1 MSDVAARQGAHA
13 QYDVHARHD
22 ALARHGTDSIAKG
35 SKSFAAAARLFDA
48 ETRRSA
54 VLLYAWC
61 RHCDDVIDG
70 QVSGHRDGIAPP
82 SDAAERLVLLERLTR
97 DALSG
102 GAVAD
107 PAFAGLQEVV
117 ARHAIPERLPL
128 RHLEGYRMDVEGRRY
143 ATLGDTLDYSYHVA
157 GVVGVMMAR
166 IMGVRD
172 EAVLDRASDLGLA
185 FQLTNIARD
194 IVEDA
199 GAGRVYLPEGW
210 LAEAGIPPG
219 EVARPQHRA
228 SLAGVA
234 ARLLDEA
241 ERYYASS
248 AVGIAALPRRSAWA
262 VATARDVYR
271 QIGIEVKARGPSAW
285 DGRVSTTTAQKL
297 RFVAQGAVTALTS
310 RTVPVPERSGLYDR
324 PR

>member
-1 MSDVAARQGAHA
+1 MSDVAAR
-13 QYDVHARHD
+13 DD
-22 ALARHGTDSIAKG
+22 ALARHGTESIAKG
-35 SKSFAAAARLFDA
+35 SKSFAAAARLFDPQ
-48 ETRRSA
+48 TRRSA

-61 RHCDDVIDG
+61 RHCDDVVDG
-70 QVSGHRDGIAPP
+70 QVSGYREAVASPT
-82 SDAAERLVLLERLTR
+82 DAAERLALLERMTR
-97 DALSG
+97 DALSDG
-102 GAVAD
+102 PIAD
-107 PAFAGLQEVV
+107 PAFAGLRDVV

-128 RHLEGYRMDVEGRRY
+128 QHLDGYRMDVERRRY
-143 ATLGDTLDYSYHVA
+143 VTLDDTLDYSYHVA

-199 GAGRVYLPEGW
+199 EAGRVYLPEAW

-219 EVARPQHRA
+219 EVARAEHRA
-228 SLAGVA
+228 RLAGVA
-234 ARLLDEA
+234 ARLIEA
-241 ERYYASS
+241 AEAYYDSA

-271 QIGIEVKARGPSAW
+271 QIGIEVRARGAAAW
-285 DGRVSTTTAQKL
+285 DSRVSTTTSQKL
-297 RFVAQGAVTALTS
+297 RFVAQGAVTAFARRGS
-310 RTVPVPERSGLYDR
+310 AGDR
-324 PR
+324 PRERLYRRPA

>member
-1 MSDVAARQGAHA
+1 MSGVALT
-13 QYDVHARHD
+13 HD
-22 ALARHGTDSIAKG
+22 ALARHGTESITKG
-35 SKSFAAAARLFDA
+35 SKSFAAAARLFDR

-61 RHCDDVIDG
+61 RHCDDVVDG
-70 QVSGHRDGIAPP
+70 QVSGYREGSASPV
-82 SDAAERLVLLERLTR
+82 DAARRLVVLERMTR

-102 GAVAD
+102 GPVAD
-107 PAFAGLQEVV
+107 PAFAGLREVV

-128 RHLEGYRMDVEGRRY
+128 QHLDGYRMDVEGRCY
-143 ATLGDTLDYSYHVA
+143 VTLGDTLDYSYHVA

-199 GAGRVYLPEGW
+199 EAGRVYLPQVW
-210 LAEAGIPPG
+210 LAEAGIPPD
-219 EVARPQHRA
+219 EVALPQHRVR
-228 SLAGVA
+228 LAGVA
-234 ARLLDEA
+234 ARLIEA
-241 ERYYASS
+241 AETYYDS
-248 AVGIAALPRRSAWA
+248 AALGIAALPRRSAWA

-271 QIGIEVKARGPSAW
+271 QIGVEVAAREAAAW
-285 DGRVSTTTAQKL
+285 DRRISTTIAQKL
-297 RFVAQGAVTALTS
+297 RSVAQGALTALT
-310 RTVPVPERSGLYDR
+310 RRNVPVSDRSGLYVR
-324 PR
+324 PH